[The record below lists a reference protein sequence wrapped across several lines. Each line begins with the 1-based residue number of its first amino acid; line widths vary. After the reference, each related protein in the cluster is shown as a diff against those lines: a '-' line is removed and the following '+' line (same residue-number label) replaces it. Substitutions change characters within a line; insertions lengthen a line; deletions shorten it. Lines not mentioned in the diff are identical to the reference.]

1 MTDQEL
7 KEQVNVWFSDIDLLV
22 KYGDELKKLPT
33 KGALTEELLTGT
45 ILKRLSGKS
54 FSEELKNA
62 LLTSFLGFAQDDLK
76 N

>member
-33 KGALTEELLTGT
+33 KEALTEELLTGT
-45 ILKRLSGKS
+45 ILKRLVEKV
-54 FSEELKNA
+54 FLKN
-62 LLTSFLGFAQDDLK
+62 
-76 N
+76 